1 MRIIKS
7 SEIVK
12 IPRGISIKAI
22 KRIVYVKGPRGALK
36 RDFSHLHLDIK
47 VAKKKVI
54 VTKYFG
60 NRKELA
66 AVRTVCSHIGNMI
79 KGVTSGY
86 RYKLK
91 SVYAHFP
98 INMITN
104 ADGSRLEIRNFLG
117 EKANKF
123 VSMAAGVKVSPTGM
137 KDEIQVE
144 GNDVEKLQSVSIAQ
158 FIYQQLEGTIAH
170 IILDCKTNVDTSN
183 QAPLIRSVI
192 NYLKRDIGDN
202 TRQNLPF
209 LYISLS

>member
-12 IPRGISIKAI
+12 IPR
-22 KRIVYVKGPRGALK
+22 GPRGALK

-144 GNDVEKLQSVSIAQ
+144 GNDVEKVAKCACL
-158 FIYQQLEGTIAH
+158 T
-170 IILDCKTNVDTSN
+170 D
-183 QAPLIRSVI
+183 
-192 NYLKRDIGDN
+192 
-202 TRQNLPF
+202 
-209 LYISLS
+209 

>member
-7 SEIVK
+7 SESVK
-12 IPRGISIKAI
+12 IPPGIKAKAI
-22 KRIVYVKGPRGALK
+22 KRVIYIKGPRRSLK
-36 RDFSHLHLDIK
+36 RDFKHLSLDIRVFSK
-47 VAKKKVI
+47 RIV

-66 AVRTVCSHIGNMI
+66 AVRTVCSHISNMI

-98 INMITN
+98 INMIPS
-104 ADGSRLEIRNFLG
+104 AEGSKLEIRNFLG

-123 VSMAAGVKVSPTGM
+123 VLMEAGVKVSATGV

-144 GNDVEKLQSVSIAQ
+144 GNDIEKVAKCAALIQQSCRVRHKDIRKFLDGIYVSSK
-158 FIYQQLEGTIAH
+158 ETI
-170 IILDCKTNVDTSN
+170 VSE
-183 QAPLIRSVI
+183 
-192 NYLKRDIGDN
+192 
-202 TRQNLPF
+202 
-209 LYISLS
+209 

>member
-144 GNDVEKLQSVSIAQ
+144 GNDVEKLQSVPA
-158 FIYQQLEGTIAH
+158 
-170 IILDCKTNVDTSN
+170 
-183 QAPLIRSVI
+183 
-192 NYLKRDIGDN
+192 
-202 TRQNLPF
+202 
-209 LYISLS
+209 

>member
-7 SEIVK
+7 SETVK
-12 IPRGISIKAI
+12 VPPGIKVKAI
-22 KRIVYVKGPRGALK
+22 KRVVYVKGPRGSLK
-36 RDFSHLHLDIK
+36 RDFGHLSLDIK
-47 VAKKKVI
+47 VFAKKIV

-98 INMITN
+98 INMIPA
-104 ADGSRLEIRNFLG
+104 ADGSRLEVRNFLG
-117 EKANKF
+117 EKSNKF
-123 VSMAAGVKVSPTGM
+123 IPVESGVKVSATGV

-144 GNDVEKLQSVSIAQ
+144 GNDLEKVSKCAALIQQSCKVRHKDIRKFLDGIYVSCKEAIQVE
-158 FIYQQLEGTIAH
+158 
-170 IILDCKTNVDTSN
+170 
-183 QAPLIRSVI
+183 
-192 NYLKRDIGDN
+192 
-202 TRQNLPF
+202 
-209 LYISLS
+209 